1 VIRILL
7 LHVPGLIRAV
17 LAEAFAAEPD
27 MQLVDAPGET
37 AGAADDALAHADPD
51 VVIVGLEAGE
61 PPLVCLE
68 TLRRLPHVKVL
79 ALEGQGREVSMYELR
94 PTRTMLGPLS
104 PSDVVASVRRA
115 LRPMRVVTRA
125 TNDATDAQE
134 MELTMSLARERMRP

>member
-1 VIRILL
+1 VLIRILL

-27 MQLVDAPGET
+27 MQLVDA

-115 LRPMRVVTRA
+115 LRPMGVVTRA

-134 MELTMSLARERMRP
+134 MELTMSLARERTRP